1 MAKIL
6 AFEKIYNYLNDE
18 FESIKNSLLGNG
30 ELLGREIPLDE
41 IKIRY
46 NGGDIETTLNRTT
59 RTFTV
64 LDDIAATDCRVFKA
78 GNIEL
83 SADEYTAGD
92 KSITIA
98 KGKALSK
105 FNIRLHN
112 QVADYLSSINCEYT
126 ETPDELLEKYVS
138 NGVIEALPIELEDT
152 RTIAY
157 YQPIAVRITSDA
169 AWRNNIMLLCEHFAT
184 TVNDQITVIDG
195 FVMQIRA
202 TQMPT
207 YTQSYK
213 AHGTEEFDTQL
224 MFDAYITTA
233 PDFAEE
239 ESVFIDGVLVP
250 YATFETTKQT
260 ILDTDTNPEAEFTY
274 VPQRNDFSISITGLT
289 YSDNTVLQALKM
301 ELRSPKAFANR
312 HEIKLQKGEVLAA
325 IINDR
330 TIIVPAVQSTEFIK
344 LYNTTIP
351 MVLDID
357 YTIDGDNTVT
367 VLDENIVMTDIIV
380 IYGQYAY
387 IQGYSTAIQ
396 SGKISNVYG
405 GNISYD
411 ITFQLM
417 SELLEEL

>member
-18 FESIKNSLLGNG
+18 FESIKNSLVGNG

-46 NGGDIETTLNRTT
+46 EGGDVETSLNRST

-64 LDDIAATDCRVFKA
+64 LDDIVVTDCRVFKA

-83 SADEYTAGD
+83 SADEYTVSGN
-92 KSITIA
+92 SIEIA
-98 KGKALSK
+98 KGKPLNN
-105 FNIRLHN
+105 FNIRLYN
-112 QVADYLSSINCEYT
+112 QVGEYLNAINCEYT

-152 RTIAY
+152 RTVAY

-224 MFDAYITTA
+224 MFDAFITTA

-239 ESVFIDGVLVP
+239 ESIYFDDVLIP

-289 YSDNTVLQALKM
+289 YSDNAVLQALKM

-312 HEIKLQKGEVLAA
+312 HEIKVQKGKVLTGV
-325 IINDR
+325 IDGR
-330 TIIVPAVQSTEFIK
+330 TIMLPAVQPEEYLK
-344 LYNTTIP
+344 LYNGTIP
-351 MVLDID
+351 MVSGVD
-357 YTIDGDNTVT
+357 YGYDGVVIT
-367 VLDENIVMTDIIV
+367 VLNETIEMSDIAIV
-380 IYGQYAY
+380 YGQYAY
-387 IQGYSTAIQ
+387 IQGYSATIQ
-396 SGKISNVYG
+396 MGKISNVYG

>member
-1 MAKIL
+1 MIL
-6 AFEKIYNYLNDE
+6 
-18 FESIKNSLLGNG
+18 
-30 ELLGREIPLDE
+30 PQ
-41 IKIRY
+41 
-46 NGGDIETTLNRTT
+46 RTAECLK
-59 RTFTV
+59 RAV
-64 LDDIAATDCRVFKA
+64 L
-78 GNIEL
+78 EL
-83 SADEYTAGD
+83 SESEYTVSGN
-92 KSITIA
+92 SIEIA
-98 KGKALSK
+98 KGKPLNN
-105 FNIRLHN
+105 FNIRLYN
-112 QVADYLSSINCEYT
+112 QVGEYLNAINCEYT
-126 ETPDELLEKYVS
+126 ETPDELLKRYIS

-152 RTIAY
+152 RTVAY

-169 AWRNNIMLLCEHFAT
+169 AWRSNIMLLCEHFAA

-207 YTQSYK
+207 YTQNYK
-213 AHGTEEFDTQL
+213 AHGTEEFDMQL
-224 MFDAYITTA
+224 MFDALLQLRPTLPKKKAYLLT
-233 PDFAEE
+233 
-239 ESVFIDGVLVP
+239 GVLVP

-289 YSDNTVLQALKM
+289 YSDNAVLQALKM

-312 HEIKLQKGEVLAA
+312 HEIKLQKGEV
-325 IINDR
+325 INGVVADR
-330 TIIVPAVQSTEFIK
+330 TITFPVGQETDYLKF
-344 LYNTTIP
+344 YNITVP
-351 MVLDID
+351 MVID
-357 YTIDGDNTVT
+357 EDYSISGGVVT